1 MTGQPIYMYRLILP
15 YDEKVLNVGTDMDFN
30 LEGDLKVPINE
41 NVAVKG
47 EFVVGATLWIAIQ
60 LV

>member
-1 MTGQPIYMYRLILP
+1 MYRLILP